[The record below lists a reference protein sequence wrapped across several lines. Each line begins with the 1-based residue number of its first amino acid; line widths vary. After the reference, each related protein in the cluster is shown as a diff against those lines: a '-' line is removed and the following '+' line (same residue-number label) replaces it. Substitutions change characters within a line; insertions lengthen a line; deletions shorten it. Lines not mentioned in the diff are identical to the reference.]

1 MIDYWKDKFPN
12 YIYDLSYEKLVNN
25 SEQEIHELLKFCNL
39 NWDENCL
46 KHHENERVI
55 KTISFNQAR
64 QPIYKTSIKSYNGYE
79 DYLVELKD
87 IIY

>member
-1 MIDYWKDKFPN
+1 MELIRLL
-12 YIYDLSYEKLVNN
+12 DLR
-25 SEQEIHELLKFCNL
+25 FCNL

-46 KHHENERVI
+46 KHHKNKRVI

-64 QPIYKTSIKSYNGYE
+64 QPIYKSSIKSYDGYE

-87 IIY
+87 INY